1 MPEINEPRGA
11 VQELPLSSLVPNPDQ
26 PRKQFRE
33 EQLKELAQSIREKG
47 IIQPLIVEKQ
57 GDNNYII
64 IAGERRYRAA
74 SLAGLTTVPV
84 VIKNLTESSRLEIG
98 LIENIQREDL
108 TAIEEAQ
115 GYRSLMDTFAYTQ
128 EKIAKQIGKSRS
140 AVANAL
146 RLLRLPEEIQK
157 ALLAQTISAGHA
169 RALLAIESE
178 RQSVMHSLYA
188 RIIEEGLSV
197 RAVEEAVKII
207 NRSED
212 QKGGEKALVQK
223 DSSAKVYQQQQ
234 QQQQKTPELIE
245 MEESLIRLLG
255 TQVKIIGSDEHGKIE
270 IRYYNLDDLNRLY
283 DLLLND

>member
-178 RQSVMHSLYA
+178 QQSVMHSLYA

-212 QKGGEKALVQK
+212 PKGGGEALAPK
-223 DSSAKVYQQQQ
+223 DSSAKVYQQ

-270 IRYYNLDDLNRLY
+270 IRYYNQDDLNRLY

>member
-33 EQLKELAQSIREKG
+33 EQLRELAQSIREKG

-178 RQSVMHSLYA
+178 QQSVMHSLYA

-234 QQQQKTPELIE
+234 QQKTPELIE

-270 IRYYNLDDLNRLY
+270 IRYYNQDDLNRLY

>member
-1 MPEINEPRGA
+1 MPEMNEPGGA
-11 VQELPLSSLVPNPDQ
+11 VQELPLSSLIPNPDQ

-33 EQLKELAQSIREKG
+33 EQLRELAQSIREKG
-47 IIQPLIVEKQ
+47 IIQPLIVDRQ

-64 IAGERRYRAA
+64 IAGERRFRAA

-128 EKIAKQIGKSRS
+128 EEIAKQIGKSRS

-157 ALLAQTISAGHA
+157 ALLAQTISASHA

-178 RQSVMHSLYA
+178 QQSAMHSLYA

-212 QKGGEKALVQK
+212 QKDGGEVLAQK
-223 DSSAKVYQQQQ
+223 DSSAKVYQQ

-245 MEESLIRLLG
+245 MEESLIKLLG

-270 IRYYNLDDLNRLY
+270 IRYYNQDDLNRLY